1 VYRCSSKQGSSMEVQ
16 ELETYQIGP
25 DEKHYVLTR
34 PAAKYLH
41 ISHDRLIVLVELG
54 KIEAIRF
61 GSRQFIE
68 LETLNAYAEKRK
80 PKVSGWDRLDEWKG

>member
-1 VYRCSSKQGSSMEVQ
+1 MEAQ

-61 GSRQFIE
+61 GSRLFIE
-68 LETLNAYAEKRK
+68 LEALKAFD
-80 PKVSGWDRLDEWKG
+80 VSKYPARRGR